1 MPLEHPGSWGSFPPY
16 AGRVPTASSSLDRI
30 ERLCRGSLTAKALRE
45 EVVAEVRRVVPSDAY
60 LFSLTDPVTC
70 VGSSPLADVPML
82 PWPRLPALIRAR
94 YLTTLNRWP
103 ELLEGRV
110 AAASL
115 LTATDDDPA
124 RSLLWREVQRDLGVV
139 DVAVTAFGD
148 RHGSWGFLDLWR
160 TEGAFSREEL
170 RFLGSLA
177 PYVVPGLRSALART
191 FVDTPEQ
198 LLPVGPAVVVLGPDL
213 QVQTQTAGAAA
224 ALLQLNPP
232 DEPMTPIPAA
242 AYNVA
247 AALVALEHEVPV
259 GEPWSRIHL
268 GGSRWVTVKADRMG
282 SRDGAAGEDQRD
294 IAVSIEPSTP
304 AERTDLFARV
314 HGLSARETEVLD
326 LLGQGLSSHEVA
338 ERLVLSEHTVNDHV
352 KAVLEKT
359 GARTRQVLLS
369 RALGA
374 G

>member
-1 MPLEHPGSWGSFPPY
+1 MY
-16 AGRVPTASSSLDRI
+16 KR
-30 ERLCRGSLTAKALRE
+30 
-45 EVVAEVRRVVPSDAY
+45 
-60 LFSLTDPVTC
+60 
-70 VGSSPLADVPML
+70 
-82 PWPRLPALIRAR
+82 
-94 YLTTLNRWP
+94 
-103 ELLEGRV
+103 
-110 AAASL
+110 
-115 LTATDDDPA
+115 
-124 RSLLWREVQRDLGVV
+124 Q
-139 DVAVTAFGD
+139 
-148 RHGSWGFLDLWR
+148 
-160 TEGAFSREEL
+160 EEL

-177 PYVVPGLRSALART
+177 QYVVPGLRSALART
-191 FVDTPEQ
+191 FVDVPEQ
-198 LLPVGPAVVVLGPDL
+198 LLPVGPAVVVLDPDL
-213 QVQTQTAGAAA
+213 QVRTQTAGAAA

-247 AALVALEHEVPV
+247 AALVAVERGIPV
-259 GEPWSRIHL
+259 GEPWSRVHL

-282 SRDGAAGEDQRD
+282 SAEVAEGRDEQD

-314 HGLSARETEVLD
+314 HGLSGRETEVLA

-338 ERLVLSEHTVNDHV
+338 DRLVLSEHTVNDHV

>member
-1 MPLEHPGSWGSFPPY
+1 MP
-16 AGRVPTASSSLDRI
+16 V
-30 ERLCRGSLTAKALRE
+30 
-45 EVVAEVRRVVPSDAY
+45 DAY
-60 LFSLTDPVTC
+60 LFMLTDPLTR
-70 VGSSPLADVPML
+70 VGTSPLADVPML

-103 ELLEGRV
+103 ELLEGRI

-115 LTATDDDPA
+115 LSATDGDPE

-139 DVAVTAFGD
+139 DVAVAAFGD
-148 RHGSWGFLDLWR
+148 RHGSWGLLDLWR
-160 TEGAFSREEL
+160 TDGAFTREEL

-191 FVDTPEQ
+191 FVDAPEQ
-198 LLPVGPAVVVLGPDL
+198 LLPVGPAVVVLDPDL
-213 QVQTQTAGAAA
+213 QVRTQTAGAAA
-224 ALLQLNPP
+224 AQLNPP

-247 AALVALEHEVPV
+247 AALVAAEQGVPV
-259 GEPWSRIHL
+259 GDPWSRVHL
-268 GGSRWVTVKADRMG
+268 GGSRWVSVKADRMG
-282 SRDGAAGEDQRD
+282 SAGDPGGRDQQD

-314 HGLSARETEVLD
+314 HGLSRRETEVLD
-326 LLGQGLSSHEVA
+326 LLGQGLSSSEVA
-338 ERLVLSEHTVNDHV
+338 ELLVLSEHTVNDHV
-352 KAVLEKT
+352 KAVLEKS

>member
-1 MPLEHPGSWGSFPPY
+1 M
-16 AGRVPTASSSLDRI
+16 VPFGAF
-30 ERLCRGSLTAKALRE
+30 
-45 EVVAEVRRVVPSDAY
+45 
-60 LFSLTDPVTC
+60 LFALTDPVTR
-70 VGSSPLADVPML
+70 VGTSPLADVPML

-103 ELLEGRV
+103 ELLD
-110 AAASL
+110 AKIPAASL
-115 LTATDDDPA
+115 LATTEGDPS
-124 RSLLWREVQRDLGVV
+124 RSLVWREVQRELDVV
-139 DVAVTAFGD
+139 DLAIAAFGD
-148 RHGSWGFLDLWR
+148 RYGSWAFLELWR
-160 TEGAFSREEL
+160 TDGSFTPEEL
-170 RFLGSLA
+170 HYLGALA

-198 LLPVGPAVVVLGPDL
+198 LLPVGPAVVVLDPDL
-213 QVQTQTAGAAA
+213 QVRSQTAGAAA

-247 AALVALEHEVPV
+247 AALVAAEQGVPL
-259 GEPWSRIHL
+259 GEPWARVHL
-268 GGSRWVTVKADRMG
+268 GGSRWVTVKADRM
-282 SRDGAAGEDQRD
+282 AAPGRSEGLRD

-304 AERTDLFARV
+304 TERTDLFARV
-314 HGLSARETEVLD
+314 HGLSARETEVLT
-326 LLGQGLSSHEVA
+326 LLGNGLSSHAVA
-338 ERLVLSEHTVNDHV
+338 DRLVLSEHTVNDHV
-352 KAVLEKT
+352 KSVLEKS